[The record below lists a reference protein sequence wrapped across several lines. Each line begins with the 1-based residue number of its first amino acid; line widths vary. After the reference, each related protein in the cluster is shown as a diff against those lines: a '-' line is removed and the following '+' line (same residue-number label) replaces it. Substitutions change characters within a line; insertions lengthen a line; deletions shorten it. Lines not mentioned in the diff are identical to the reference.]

1 MQRRELLGFLL
12 SLSCVA
18 ATGSAAAQT
27 AATVLTNET
36 VPEAPL
42 TDFSSKKGGRG
53 GGRGRGRGGEW
64 GGSSDGAGAAA
75 RRDMRRKVG
84 AKSATKRL
92 KIP

>member
-53 GGRGRGRGGEW
+53 GGRGRGRGGGMGRFFGRGR
-64 GGSSDGAGAAA
+64 GGCPPGH
-75 RRDMRRKVG
+75 
-84 AKSATKRL
+84 AKKGWC
-92 KIP
+92 